1 MFPIP
6 TFFPAMEEDMSWNDT
21 GSTGGLNPAGLHHFS
36 RDIATSRYFDPKTVT
51 PDDYYGGVWNELS
64 GLIGLGEAGRQAVW
78 NAKMQDWQN
87 KFNAEQSQLERDFS
101 AEQTSA
107 QNAFNS
113 AEALKERNWQEYMS
127 STAYQ
132 RAVKDLQSAGLNPV
146 LAVTQPASSGQGA
159 SAGGSALG
167 ASAFMS
173 SALGANGVASGLG
186 MSALSAMVNSAFRIY
201 TTKKLMNSLSA
212 TERSKIVR
220 SLGTIMKFI
229 K

>member
-6 TFFPAMEEDMSWNDT
+6 TFFPAMEEDLSWNDT

-36 RDIATSRYFDPKTVT
+36 RDIATSKYFDPKTVT
-51 PDDYYGGVWNELS
+51 PDDYYGSVWNELG
-64 GLIGLGEAGRQAVW
+64 GLLGLGEAGRQAVW

-101 AEQTSA
+101 AEQTTA

-113 AEALKERNWQEYMS
+113 AEALKERDWQEYMS

-132 RAVKDLQSAGLNPV
+132 RAVKDLQAAGLNPV
-146 LAVTQPASSGQGA
+146 LAVSQPASSGQGA
-159 SAGGSALG
+159 AAGGSALG

-201 TTKKLMNSLSA
+201 ATKKLMNSLSA